1 MAKVHPNPSANTCSS
16 SSEKETFTIWMKSL
30 VCHGNGCTVFNSVG
44 NVAFR
49 VDNYQQRCSSKAFLM
64 DSTGN
69 ILFSLNRKKLGFGS
83 WEGFKWIDSV
93 VRMEKP
99 YIRVRRNGGILRKDN
114 SCQVSVGCDESSY
127 TITGFEGKSNLKIT
141 DFSGQ
146 ILAEATRKQ
155 SAEGVVLGED
165 VLRLTVEAR
174 ADQSLVMAL
183 VTLYG
188 LICGK
193 L

>member
-1 MAKVHPNPSANTCSS
+1 MAKVHPNPSANTCS

-99 YIRVRRNGGILRKDN
+99 YIR
-114 SCQVSVGCDESSY
+114 
-127 TITGFEGKSNLKIT
+127 
-141 DFSGQ
+141 
-146 ILAEATRKQ
+146 ATRKQ

-188 LICGK
+188 LISGK

>member
-114 SCQVSVGCDESSY
+114 SCQ
-127 TITGFEGKSNLKIT
+127 
-141 DFSGQ
+141 
-146 ILAEATRKQ
+146 ATRKQ